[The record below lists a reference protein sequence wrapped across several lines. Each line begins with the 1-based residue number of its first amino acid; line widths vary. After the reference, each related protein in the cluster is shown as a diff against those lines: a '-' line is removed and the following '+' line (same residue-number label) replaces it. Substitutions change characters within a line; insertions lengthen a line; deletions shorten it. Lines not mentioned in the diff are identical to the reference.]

1 MSQRTSDRLTT
12 TALCDLDPAGPTI
25 ALSEEERAR
34 ADATFSRIVAAA
46 PEHDALEVER
56 QRPRHARLLRR
67 LLVATGL
74 MGAAGVATSA
84 LLLGGTAYGSWT
96 PTPTPLRGSAATTAA
111 ASCRTALDVP
121 DHGERVL
128 IAEQRGDWTY
138 VLLGGSHT
146 EAACL
151 LPNDIVGQGPAA
163 YEGKFFGDYDS
174 EVPPA
179 PRVAP
184 DRIVQ
189 TMYMSGRTDEGWLNW
204 TEGYVGRDVVAV
216 TVHTPTGLKVQ
227 ASVTRGRYSAW
238 WPAGEAKASNPELT
252 DAPTFIVTLAGGSRH
267 ETTG

>member
-1 MSQRTSDRLTT
+1 MKQPTSDRLTM
-12 TALCDLDPAGPTI
+12 TAVSDLDPAGPRI
-25 ALSEEERAR
+25 ALSDEERAR
-34 ADATFSRIVAAA
+34 ADATFSRILSTSD
-46 PEHDALEVER
+46 HTALKVER
-56 QRPRHARLLRR
+56 ARPRHTRLRRR
-67 LLVATGL
+67 LLVSTGL
-74 MGAAGVATSA
+74 VGASGAAASA
-84 LLLGGTAYGSWT
+84 LLLGGTAFGSWT
-96 PTPTPLRGSAATTAA
+96 PTPTPLVGSAATTAA

-151 LPNDIVGQGPAA
+151 LPTDIVGHGSAD
-163 YEGKFFGDYDS
+163 YEGKFFGGYDS
-174 EVPPA
+174 DVPRA

-204 TEGYVGRDVVAV
+204 TEGYVGRDVIGV

-227 ASVTRGRYSAW
+227 ASVTRGRYAAW
-238 WPAGEAKASNPELT
+238 WPAGEAKASNPEVT
-252 DAPTFIVTLAGGSRH
+252 DAPTFIVKLEDGSPQ
-267 ETTG
+267 ESTG